1 MLPGQNTVSA
11 GRKGPLVFLRGLEK
25 CPAVSFT
32 DVLWAVKVTLYK
44 LMDLRV
50 C

>member
-1 MLPGQNTVSA
+1 MVSA

-25 CPAVSFT
+25 CPAVAFFT
-32 DVLWAVKVTLYK
+32 NVLWGVKVTLYK